1 MMGYGPTTFG
11 DLNAEKYDA
20 HHNPGTTD
28 AGMDLSTD
36 LASIGRLAP
45 GRTLGGRQKQ
55 PLTAASEKPIIAY
68 EKPAP
73 AA

>member
-20 HHNPGTTD
+20 RHNPGTTD

-45 GRTLGGRQKQ
+45 GRTLGGR
-55 PLTAASEKPIIAY
+55 
-68 EKPAP
+68 
-73 AA
+73 